1 MLPRLKT
8 SDPLAESGA
17 PSETADATV
26 LDFRKPGGT
35 ANWQLRSNNPRKDDQ
50 DLEPLRQQVN
60 SIIEEILADT
70 SPEDAE
76 IREKLRGHVA
86 KHPGL
91 PERALL
97 RHLLTVSDEQNQSA

>member
-1 MLPRLKT
+1 MLPHLKL
-8 SDPLAESGA
+8 SDPLAQSGA
-17 PSETADATV
+17 PSESADATV
-26 LDFRKPGGT
+26 LEFRHPGGT
-35 ANWQLRSNNPRKDDQ
+35 VNWQPRSNNLREDEQ

-60 SIIEEILADT
+60 SIIEEILAGT
-70 SPEDAE
+70 SLEDAD

-86 KHPGL
+86 DHPGL